1 MTVQVVFSRNHT
13 PGSILL
19 RAALWSPWSHCALV
33 DGDTVIEAAAFHGV
47 RERPLRDFMADAT
60 KAAVLALPGD
70 PGAVIAAARSQ
81 LGKPYDWL
89 GVAGIGFRRRWQDED
104 AWFCSELVA
113 WAFEAA
119 GAPLFRTGYWRVT
132 PQTIYAP
139 IWPAG

>member
-33 DGDTVIEAAAFHGV
+33 DGDTVIEAAAFRGV
-47 RERPLRDFMADAT
+47 RERPLHDFMADAT
-60 KAAVLALPGD
+60 KAAVLSLPGD

-113 WAFEAA
+113 WAFEVA